1 MRTGSANGRLV
12 GQPALDHQWHPL
24 GPSEDVSPGPV
35 GYQVLGRR
43 YALWRSD
50 DGSLTAV
57 PDRCPHREAPLSA
70 GRMVNGCVECP
81 YHGWRFGAGGR
92 CELVPSSVPGTPIP
106 PKAHIEPVNV
116 VERYGLVWLCPGKPL
131 GQIPAIPQ
139 EDNPRF
145 RRLNTPVQRWAVSAT
160 RITDNFMDFS
170 HFPFVHTATFGLA
183 QETVVPP
190 LEMGD
195 LPDGYRGYAYE
206 VNANNTTD
214 AGQTVTGQDNDVL
227 HRRMTTGFVLP
238 FSVRSTIAYESG
250 LEHILLLLATP
261 VDDVNSLFNFVVWR
275 NDDFSVP
282 AKEIMAFDL
291 AIGAEDKAMLEKLE
305 GVLPMDLT
313 ATVSVQS
320 DRPSVEWRRRLGTL
334 LAEGAGPP

>member
-1 MRTGSANGRLV
+1 MSGNGASNTLV
-12 GQPALDHQWHPL
+12 GQPALDHQWYPIAL
-24 GPSEDVSPGPV
+24 SEDIDPGPHGV
-35 GYQVLGRR
+35 QVLGRR

-50 DGSLTAV
+50 DGSPTAA
-57 PDRCPHREAPLSA
+57 PDRCPHRQAPLSE
-70 GRMVNGCVECP
+70 GRMVDGCLECP

-92 CELVPSSVPGTPIP
+92 CELVPSSVPGTPVP
-106 PKAHIEPVNV
+106 PKAHLDTVNIE
-116 VERYGLVWLCPGKPL
+116 ERYGLVWLCPGKPL
-131 GQIPAIPQ
+131 GWIPEIPQ
-139 EDNPRF
+139 EENPEF
-145 RRLNTPVQRWAVSAT
+145 RRLNTPFQHWAVSST

-183 QETVVPP
+183 QETVIPP

-195 LPDGYRGYAYE
+195 LPDGYRGYVYE
-206 VNANNTTD
+206 VNANNTSD
-214 AGQTVTGQDNDVL
+214 AGQTVTGQEDDVL
-227 HRRMTTGFVLP
+227 HRRMTTGYVLP

-250 LEHILLLLATP
+250 LEHILLLLTTP
-261 VDDVNSLFNFVVWR
+261 MDDVNSLFNFVVWR

-282 AKEIMAFDL
+282 ADEIMKFDL

-320 DRPSVEWRRRLGTL
+320 DRPSVEWRRSLAAL
-334 LAEGAGPP
+334 MAEGGAG

>member
-1 MRTGSANGRLV
+1 MTGNAHLV
-12 GQPALDHQWHPL
+12 GQPALDHHWYPVAL
-24 GPSEDVSPGPV
+24 TGDIAPGPV
-35 GYQVLGRR
+35 GYRVLGRR
-43 YALWRSD
+43 YVLWRCG
-50 DGSLTAV
+50 DGSLIAA

-70 GRMVNGCVECP
+70 GRMVDGCLECP
-81 YHGWRFGAGGR
+81 YHGWRFGPGGR
-92 CELVPSSVPGTPIP
+92 CERVPSSPPGTPVP
-106 PKAHIEPVNV
+106 PKAHLATVEVT
-116 VERYGLVWLCPGKPL
+116 ERYGLVWLCPGRPW
-131 GQIPAIPQ
+131 GPIPQIPQ
-139 EDNPRF
+139 ETDPEF
-145 RRLNTPVQRWAVSAT
+145 RRLNTPFQQWAVSAT
-160 RITDNFMDFS
+160 RVTDNFMDFS

-190 LEMGD
+190 LEMVD

-214 AGQTVTGQDNDVL
+214 AGRTVTGQDIDVL
-227 HRRMTTGFVLP
+227 HRRMTTGYTLP
-238 FSVRSTIAYESG
+238 FSVRSTITYESG

-261 VDDVNSLFNFVVWR
+261 VDDTNTRFNFVVWR

-282 AKEIMAFDL
+282 AEEIMKFDL

-320 DRPSVEWRRRLGTL
+320 DRPSVEWRRSLAAL
-334 LAEGAGPP
+334 LDGGGNS